1 MIVRWQRWGDAIS
14 LVLWFGL
21 SGFQPRVG
29 YTRDILRTAVDLG
42 TWTAFGPTAPWM
54 LAGVACVFPCGV
66 VFGISTTTV
75 TRDRLC
81 ATGAL
86 ASPVLFCV
94 SFVEALQSRPRFDL
108 R

>member
-1 MIVRWQRWGDAIS
+1 MRWQRWGAAIS

-42 TWTAFGPTAPWM
+42 GRPSARPHRGCW
-54 LAGVACVFPCGV
+54 LASLVSSPCGV